1 MKQELK
7 DRTYV
12 LNGDATPI
20 SFMLASKHT
29 QKNPL
34 LYWDEVKQ
42 VNRELRYARNQK
54 SPFVDEQ
61 DDHFILEHVTF
72 IDGSLSVPKT
82 NPVLQAFLTM
92 HPGFGHTFF
101 ELDFEKMAKD
111 EVTALNIEV
120 DALIAAKG
128 LAMDAAESVL
138 RVMTNAN
145 VDKMT
150 SDEIKR
156 DILIYAKRNPEEFME
171 AIDDPQ
177 LKLYSTASK
186 ALSNGTFVLKNN
198 NKDIY
203 FNIGTNKKKL
213 LTIPFGEEPVQ
224 AIVSFLIT
232 DDGIEVLKMLE
243 TKQK

>member
-82 NPVLQAFLTM
+82 NPVLQAFLSM

-101 ELDFEKMAKD
+101 ELDFEKIAKE
-111 EVTALNIEV
+111 EVDNLNKEV